1 MSTHT
6 KTDAAPNQADARVS
20 ALRSTQI
27 GPKTYSNPVLCVDL
41 DGTLIKSDL
50 LWESILVLLKAKPH
64 LLLLAP
70 YWLLAGRANLKRQ
83 LARHANLRAA
93 SLPYRSDVVEFVRAE
108 HAAGRQ
114 IVLATAA
121 DRELANGVAE
131 HLKVFTQVCAS
142 DGETNLKGKAK
153 ARRLA
158 ELFREQGFE
167 YVGNS
172 PADLEVWR
180 AAAGGYVVG
189 DEGLAHRA
197 STVTSVRQVFPTG
210 PGSAKTWVHALRG
223 HHWFKNLLLFLPL
236 ALAHKLNFGEWLVT
250 ALGFFLFGMCASGL
264 YILNDLLDLHSDRGH
279 PWKHKRPFAAGDI
292 PIPQGLAIAFLF
304 LGCSLT
310 GAFLMNARFGIV
322 LCGYV
327 VLTLWYSLSIKKIVL
342 LDVFVLSSFYTVRLI
357 AGALLTAIP
366 LSHWFLVFSLFFFL
380 SLAMAKRYSELVHA
394 EDLVKSGQS
403 GRGYIGN
410 DRELLLVLGVGSSFS
425 AVVILSL
432 YVHSQEVGLL
442 YRKPGPLLLLCP
454 IILYWLSHIW
464 LKAHRGDLHEDP
476 VTFAIR
482 EPVSYAVGAA
492 VALAIAASMLGIGL

>member
-1 MSTHT
+1 MATHL
-6 KTDAAPNQADARVS
+6 KNDAAPNQADARVS
-20 ALRSTQI
+20 ALRNTQV

-41 DGTLIKSDL
+41 DGTLTKSDL
-50 LWESILVLLKAKPH
+50 LWESILVLLKSKPH
-64 LLLLAP
+64 LLLLIP
-70 YWLLAGRANLKRQ
+70 YWLLSGRANLKRQ
-83 LARHANLRAA
+83 LARHAGLKVTN
-93 SLPYRSDVVEFVRAE
+93 LPYRSDVVEFLRAE

-121 DRELANGVAE
+121 DREMVNGIAE
-131 HLKVFTQVCAS
+131 HLGVFAQICAS
-142 DGETNLKGKAK
+142 DGKNNLKGKAK
-153 ARRLA
+153 ARCLS

-167 YVGNS
+167 YVGDS
-172 PADLEVWR
+172 AADLDVWR
-180 AAAGGYVVG
+180 ASAGGYVVG
-189 DEGLAHRA
+189 EQSLVHRA
-197 STVTSVRQVFPTG
+197 SAVTTVRRVFPTG
-210 PGSAKTWVHALRG
+210 EGSGKTWLHALRG
-223 HHWFKNLLLFLPL
+223 HHWFKNVLLFLPL

-250 ALGFFLFGMCASGL
+250 AVGFFLFGMCASGL

-292 PIPQGLAIAFLF
+292 PIPQGLAIALLF

-310 GAFLMNARFGIV
+310 GAFLMNVRFGIA
-322 LCGYV
+322 LCGYAA
-327 VLTLWYSLSIKKIVL
+327 LTLWYSLSIKKIVL
-342 LDVFVLSSFYTVRLI
+342 FDVFVLSSFYTVRLI

-482 EPVSYAVGAA
+482 EPVSYAAGAA